1 MKKNQLQINIHA
13 LFALVNLTLNRGQNT
28 LAVITT
34 QFRRPRRNITANAF
48 SAQTVRLHTRLITFA
63 IFIGI
68 IAAAQTVSAATYTV
82 DTTMDNGALTACTAT
97 ANDCSLRGA
106 ITAANNTTA
115 NDTISFDATV
125 FASARTIT
133 LTGGADGELQIAGGS
148 GTLTI
153 NGTGANLLTVSGNN
167 QSSIFFVLD
176 GATVTISNLTV
187 SGGRGKNFGGS
198 SASSA
203 AALLTAAI

>member
-1 MKKNQLQINIHA
+1 MKKNQLQIIIHA
-13 LFALVNLTLNRGQNT
+13 LFALVNLTLNRGLNT

-34 QFRRPRRNITANAF
+34 QFRRPRRNISENAF
-48 SAQTVRLHTRLITFA
+48 SAGTVRLRAFLTSFA
-63 IFIGI
+63 LFIGI

-82 DTTMDNGALTACTAT
+82 DTTVDNGALTACTAA

-106 ITAANNTTA
+106 ILTA
-115 NDTISFDATV
+115 NGTMADDTINFDATV

-133 LTGGADGELQIAGGS
+133 LTGGANGELQIAGGS

-167 QSSIFFVLD
+167 QSSIFFALD
-176 GATVTISNLTV
+176 GATVTINNLTV
-187 SGGRGKNFGGS
+187 TAAEARISAVPEPLAA
-198 SASSA
+198 ASS
-203 AALLTAAI
+203 TAVI